1 MSGLAGTRAASP
13 KVKDIARRIESAQEP
28 EITRMKGFFKDW
40 DVQAPKDSHGEHG
53 GMAGGHPGMLGA
65 GELDRLKSAMGQEF
79 DRLFLQGMI
88 GHHKGAITASAKEL
102 AEGQS
107 PEAKKLAGEIIA
119 AQRAEI
125 AEMDTLLAA
134 V

>member
-1 MSGLAGTRAASP
+1 
-13 KVKDIARRIESAQEP
+13 
-28 EITRMKGFFKDW
+28 
-40 DVQAPKDSHGEHG
+40 
-53 GMAGGHPGMLGA
+53 MLGA
-65 GELDRLKSAMGQEF
+65 EELDRLKSVRGQEF
-79 DRLFLQGMI
+79 DRLFLQGMT
-88 GHHKGAITASAKEL
+88 GHHRGAITASEKEL

-125 AEMDTLLAA
+125 GEMETLLAA